1 MTLWLKGCNTGKVS
15 KSFPNWNC
23 PRPTN
28 PLQKHNNLETWTLS
42 ILQST
47 LLLIICLLFSL
58 RPNIFDCLHWTCF
71 EIEKKSLSFS
81 KFYRSSTVGSSA
93 KFPTCP
99 TFPTTLTHKKQKCL
113 NANFFFSLWA
123 LTLTIWVGNVR
134 EIFIHISKC
143 FPGAENAL
151 YQIKWQMGLSSH
163 VTRYAFL
170 CLFFCAL

>member
-1 MTLWLKGCNTGKVS
+1 MTLWLKGCNTGTVS

-113 NANFFFSLWA
+113 NANFFFRYEPWLLQFGKEMCERFSY
-123 LTLTIWVGNVR
+123 
-134 EIFIHISKC
+134 IFQSFSWCRK
-143 FPGAENAL
+143 
-151 YQIKWQMGLSSH
+151 
-163 VTRYAFL
+163 
-170 CLFFCAL
+170 CALSNQVTNGIE